1 MAKKTK
7 KSRKNSK
14 PNVFKQTT
22 ATNTTIDTNNEISL
36 LENKPSN
43 KKVNTSNDQVYV
55 SGNSVSLELKKNGD
69 NFILI
74 TCNTYNTNFY
84 TWLNQTHL
92 RID

>member
-22 ATNTTIDTNNEISL
+22 ATNTTIDTKNEVSL

-43 KKVNTSNDQVYV
+43 KKVNSSNDQVYI
-55 SGNSVSLELKKNGD
+55 SGNSVSLELKKMGIISSSLLVILIILT
-69 NFILI
+69 FILG
-74 TCNTYNTNFY
+74 
-84 TWLNQTHL
+84 
-92 RID
+92 

>member
-22 ATNTTIDTNNEISL
+22 ATNTTIDTNNEVSL

-55 SGNSVSLELKKNGD
+55 SGNSVSLELKKMGIISSSLLVILIILT
-69 NFILI
+69 FILG
-74 TCNTYNTNFY
+74 
-84 TWLNQTHL
+84 
-92 RID
+92 

>member
-22 ATNTTIDTNNEISL
+22 ATNTTVDTNNEVSL

-43 KKVNTSNDQVYV
+43 KKVNSSNDQVYI
-55 SGNSVSLELKKNGD
+55 SGNSVSLELKKMGIISSSLLVILIILT
-69 NFILI
+69 FILG
-74 TCNTYNTNFY
+74 
-84 TWLNQTHL
+84 
-92 RID
+92 

>member
-22 ATNTTIDTNNEISL
+22 ATNTTIDTNNEVSL

-43 KKVNTSNDQVYV
+43 KKVNSSNDQVYI
-55 SGNSVSLELKKNGD
+55 SGNSVSLELKKMGIISSSLLVILIILT
-69 NFILI
+69 FILG
-74 TCNTYNTNFY
+74 
-84 TWLNQTHL
+84 
-92 RID
+92 

>member
-22 ATNTTIDTNNEISL
+22 ATNTTIDTNNEVSS

-43 KKVNTSNDQVYV
+43 KKVNSPNDQVYV
-55 SGNSVSLELKKNGD
+55 SGNSVSLELKKMGIISSSLLVILIILT
-69 NFILI
+69 FILG
-74 TCNTYNTNFY
+74 
-84 TWLNQTHL
+84 
-92 RID
+92 

>member
-22 ATNTTIDTNNEISL
+22 ATNTTIDTNNEVSL

-43 KKVNTSNDQVYV
+43 KKVISSNDQVYI
-55 SGNSVSLELKKNGD
+55 SGNSVSLELKKMGLISSSLLVILIILT
-69 NFILI
+69 FILG
-74 TCNTYNTNFY
+74 
-84 TWLNQTHL
+84 
-92 RID
+92 

>member
-22 ATNTTIDTNNEISL
+22 ATNTTIDTNNEVSL

-43 KKVNTSNDQVYV
+43 KKVNSSNDQVYV
-55 SGNSVSLELKKNGD
+55 SGNSVSLELKKMGIISSSLLVILMILT
-69 NFILI
+69 FILG
-74 TCNTYNTNFY
+74 
-84 TWLNQTHL
+84 
-92 RID
+92 

>member
-22 ATNTTIDTNNEISL
+22 ATNTTVDTNNEVSL

-43 KKVNTSNDQVYV
+43 KKVNSSNDQVYV
-55 SGNSVSLELKKNGD
+55 SGNSVSLELKKMGIISSSLLVILIILT
-69 NFILI
+69 FILG
-74 TCNTYNTNFY
+74 
-84 TWLNQTHL
+84 
-92 RID
+92 

>member
-22 ATNTTIDTNNEISL
+22 ATNSTIDTNTESSIV
-36 LENKPSN
+36 ENKSVN
-43 KKVNTSNDQVYV
+43 NKVNSSNDQVYV
-55 SGNSVSLELKKNGD
+55 SGNSVSLELKKNGN

-74 TCNTYNTNFY
+74 TFNTYNSNFY
-84 TWLNQTHL
+84 TWLNQTHSK
-92 RID
+92 ID

>member
-22 ATNTTIDTNNEISL
+22 ATNTIIDTNNEVSL

-43 KKVNTSNDQVYV
+43 KKVNSSNDQVYV
-55 SGNSVSLELKKNGD
+55 SGNSVSLELKKMGIISSSLLVILIILT
-69 NFILI
+69 FILG
-74 TCNTYNTNFY
+74 
-84 TWLNQTHL
+84 
-92 RID
+92 

>member
-22 ATNTTIDTNNEISL
+22 ATNTTIDSNNEVSL

-43 KKVNTSNDQVYV
+43 KKVNSSNDQVYI
-55 SGNSVSLELKKNGD
+55 SGNSVSLELKKMGIISSSLLVILIILT
-69 NFILI
+69 FILG
-74 TCNTYNTNFY
+74 
-84 TWLNQTHL
+84 
-92 RID
+92 

>member
-22 ATNTTIDTNNEISL
+22 ATNITIDTKNEVSL

-43 KKVNTSNDQVYV
+43 KKVNSSNDQVYV
-55 SGNSVSLELKKNGD
+55 SGNSVSLELKKMGIISSSLLVILIILT
-69 NFILI
+69 FILG
-74 TCNTYNTNFY
+74 
-84 TWLNQTHL
+84 
-92 RID
+92 

>member
-43 KKVNTSNDQVYV
+43 KKVNSSNDQVYI
-55 SGNSVSLELKKNGD
+55 SGNSVSLELKKMGIISSSLLVILIILT
-69 NFILI
+69 FILG
-74 TCNTYNTNFY
+74 
-84 TWLNQTHL
+84 
-92 RID
+92 

>member
-22 ATNTTIDTNNEISL
+22 ATNTTVDTNNEVSL
-36 LENKPSN
+36 VENKPSN

-55 SGNSVSLELKKNGD
+55 SGNSVSLELKKMGIISSSLLVILIILT
-69 NFILI
+69 FILG
-74 TCNTYNTNFY
+74 
-84 TWLNQTHL
+84 
-92 RID
+92 

>member
-43 KKVNTSNDQVYV
+43 KKVNSSNDQVYV
-55 SGNSVSLELKKNGD
+55 SGNSVSLELKKMGIISSSLLVILIILT
-69 NFILI
+69 FILG
-74 TCNTYNTNFY
+74 
-84 TWLNQTHL
+84 
-92 RID
+92 

>member
-22 ATNTTIDTNNEISL
+22 ATNTTIDTKNEVSL

-55 SGNSVSLELKKNGD
+55 SGNSVSLELKKMGIISSSLLVILIILT
-69 NFILI
+69 FILG
-74 TCNTYNTNFY
+74 
-84 TWLNQTHL
+84 
-92 RID
+92 

>member
-22 ATNTTIDTNNEISL
+22 ATNTTIDTNNEVSL

-43 KKVNTSNDQVYV
+43 KKVNSSNDQVYV
-55 SGNSVSLELKKNGD
+55 SGNSVSLELKKMGIISSSLLVILIILT
-69 NFILI
+69 FILG
-74 TCNTYNTNFY
+74 
-84 TWLNQTHL
+84 
-92 RID
+92 

>member
-22 ATNTTIDTNNEISL
+22 ATNTTIDTKNEVSL

-43 KKVNTSNDQVYV
+43 KKVNSSNDQVYV
-55 SGNSVSLELKKNGD
+55 SGNSVSLELKKMGIISSSLLVILIILT
-69 NFILI
+69 FILG
-74 TCNTYNTNFY
+74 
-84 TWLNQTHL
+84 
-92 RID
+92 

>member
-55 SGNSVSLELKKNGD
+55 SGNSVSLELKKMGIISSSLLVILIILT
-69 NFILI
+69 FILG
-74 TCNTYNTNFY
+74 
-84 TWLNQTHL
+84 
-92 RID
+92 

>member
-43 KKVNTSNDQVYV
+43 KKVNSSIDQVYV
-55 SGNSVSLELKKNGD
+55 SGNSVSLELKKMGIISSSLLVILIILT
-69 NFILI
+69 FILG
-74 TCNTYNTNFY
+74 
-84 TWLNQTHL
+84 
-92 RID
+92 